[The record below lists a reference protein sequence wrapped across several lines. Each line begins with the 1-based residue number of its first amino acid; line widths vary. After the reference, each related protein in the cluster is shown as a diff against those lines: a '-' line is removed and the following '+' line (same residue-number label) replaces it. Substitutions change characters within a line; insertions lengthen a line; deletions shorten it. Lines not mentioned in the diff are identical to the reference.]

1 MRKRDYYDRHPL
13 FKTGAQILMVY
24 GQNCNGKSYQAKEEI
39 IERALRGEKTFLLRR
54 YPDDIRQNKAQ
65 MYFDDMPVNKL
76 TNGEWDSITA
86 YQSKLYFQRVDENGN
101 KERSEHEIGYF
112 GSLSEWQRYKSMAF
126 VNYTLMVFEEFITDS
141 YYLTDEPLLLMRLMT
156 TVFRDKPGTV
166 LMIGNTIS
174 RTVPYFMQWTP
185 GVIKQ
190 AQGTIEIY
198 HYHDEDEG
206 TNVDIAVEYA
216 GHIKGTGAL
225 FFGNAAKSIN
235 KGEWFVESQ
244 PRLPK
249 ELFYYENI
257 YELAIAYQTFSFVL
271 QLLVD
276 PEEGTKLLYVYPRTT
291 DRKIERVITDKF
303 SDSLMVTRYWRDIRP
318 ELYIR
323 EAIANKRVVY
333 SDNLTA
339 SDFNSVIEQMG
350 LT

>member
-13 FKTGAQILMVY
+13 FKTGADILMVY
-24 GQNCNGKSYQAKEEI
+24 GQNCNGKSYQAKCEI
-39 IERALRGEKTFLLRR
+39 IERALKGERTFLLRR

-86 YQSKLYFQRVDENGN
+86 YQSKLYFQRINEDGG
-101 KERSEHEIGYF
+101 KERSEKEVGFF

-126 VNYTLMVFEEFITDS
+126 VNYTLMVYEEFITDS
-141 YYLTDEPLLLMRLMT
+141 YYLNDEPLLLMRLMT
-156 TVFRDKPGTV
+156 TVFRDKKGQV

-198 HYHDEDEG
+198 HYKDEDEG

-244 PRLPK
+244 PRLPH
-249 ELFYYENI
+249 EEFYYENV
-257 YELAIAYQTFSFVL
+257 YEMAIEYQTFSFVL
-271 QLLVD
+271 RLLVD

-291 DRKIERVITDKF
+291 DRKIERIITDKF
-303 SDSLMVTRYWRDIRP
+303 SDNLMVTRYWRDVLP
-318 ELYIR
+318 EEYIQQ
-323 EAIANKRVVY
+323 AISNKRVAY

-339 SDFNSVIEQMG
+339 SDFNSVIGQLG
-350 LT
+350 L

>member
-13 FKTGAQILMVY
+13 FKTGAQILMVF

-39 IERALRGEKTFLLRR
+39 IERALRGERTFLLRR

-76 TNGEWDSITA
+76 TDGEWDSITA
-86 YQSKLYFQRVDENGN
+86 YQSKLYFQRIDENGN

-126 VNYTLMVFEEFITDS
+126 VNYTLMVFEEYITDS

-156 TVFRDKPGTV
+156 TVFRDKPGQV

-174 RTVPYFMQWTP
+174 RTVPYHMQWTP
-185 GVIKQ
+185 GAIKQ

-198 HYHDEDEG
+198 HYRDEDEG

-235 KGEWFVESQ
+235 GGEWFVESQ
-244 PRLPK
+244 PRLPH
-249 ELFYYENI
+249 EEFYYENV
-257 YELAIAYQTFSFVL
+257 YEMAIEYQTFAFVL
-271 QLLVD
+271 RLLVD
-276 PEEGTKLLYVYPRTT
+276 PEEGTKILYVYPRTT

-303 SDSLMVTRYWRDIRP
+303 SDSLLTTRYWRDVLP
-318 ELYIR
+318 EAYIQ
-323 EAIANKRVVY
+323 EAIANKRVAY

-339 SDFNSVIEQMG
+339 SDFNSVLGQLG
-350 LT
+350 L

>member
-13 FKTGAQILMVY
+13 FKTGADILMVY
-24 GQNCNGKSYQAKEEI
+24 GQNCNGKSYQAKCES
-39 IERALRGEKTFLLRR
+39 IERALKGEKTFLLRR

-86 YQSKLYFQRVDENGN
+86 YQSKLYFQRINEDGG
-101 KERSEHEIGYF
+101 KERSEKEIGFF

-126 VNYTLMVFEEFITDS
+126 VNYTLMVYEEFITDS
-141 YYLTDEPLLLMRLMT
+141 YYLNDEPLLLMRLMT
-156 TVFRDKPGTV
+156 TVFRDKKGQV

-198 HYHDEDEG
+198 HYKDEDEG

-244 PRLPK
+244 PRLPH
-249 ELFYYENI
+249 EEFYYENV
-257 YELAIAYQTFSFVL
+257 YEMAIEYQTFSFVL
-271 QLLVD
+271 RLLVD

-291 DRKIERVITDKF
+291 DRKIERIITDKF
-303 SDSLMVTRYWRDIRP
+303 SDNLMVTRFWRDVLP
-318 ELYIR
+318 EEYIQQ
-323 EAIANKRVVY
+323 AIANKRVAY

-339 SDFNSVIEQMG
+339 SDFNSVIGQLG
-350 LT
+350 L

>member
-1 MRKRDYYDRHPL
+1 MARKREYYDRHPL
-13 FKTGAQILMVY
+13 FKTGAQILMVF

-39 IERALRGEKTFLLRR
+39 IERALRGERTFLLRR

-76 TNGEWDSITA
+76 TKGEWDSIVA
-86 YQSKLYFQRVDENGN
+86 YQSHLYFQRVDEEG
-101 KERSEHEIGYF
+101 KRERSEPIGFF

-126 VNYTLMVFEEFITDS
+126 VNYTLMVYEEYITDS

-174 RTVPYFMQWTP
+174 RTVPYHMQWTP
-185 GVIKQ
+185 GAIKQ
-190 AQGTIEIY
+190 QQGTIEIY
-198 HYHDEDEG
+198 HFQDEDEDV
-206 TNVDIAVEYA
+206 NVDIAVEYA

-249 ELFYYENI
+249 ELFYYECV
-257 YELAIAYQTFSFVL
+257 YELAIVYQTFSFVL
-271 QLLVD
+271 QLLID
-276 PEEGTKLLYVYPRTT
+276 PEEGTKLVYVYPKTT
-291 DRKIERVITDKF
+291 NRKIDRIITDKF
-303 SDSLMVTRYWRDIRP
+303 SDAFLVTRYWRDIRP
-318 ELYIR
+318 EMYIR
-323 EAIANKRVVY
+323 DAIANKRVVY

-339 SDFNSVIEQMG
+339 SDFNSVMDQMG

>member
-76 TNGEWDSITA
+76 TDGEWDSITA

-141 YYLTDEPLLLMRLMT
+141 YYLNDEPLLLMRLMT
-156 TVFRDKPGTV
+156 TVFRDKKGQV

-185 GVIKQ
+185 GVMKQ
-190 AQGTIEIY
+190 QQGTIEIY
-198 HYHDEDEG
+198 HYKDDDEG
-206 TNVDIAVEYA
+206 TQVDIAVEYA
-216 GHIKGTGAL
+216 GHIKGTGSL

-235 KGEWFVESQ
+235 GGEWFVESQ
-244 PRLPK
+244 PRLPH
-249 ELFYYENI
+249 EEFYYENV
-257 YELAIAYQTFSFVL
+257 YEMAIEYQTFAFVL
-271 QLLVD
+271 RLLVD
-276 PEEGTKLLYVYPRTT
+276 PEEGTKILYVYPRTT

-303 SDSLMVTRYWRDIRP
+303 SDSLLTTRYWRDVLP
-318 ELYIR
+318 EAYIQ
-323 EAIANKRVVY
+323 EAIANKRVAY

-339 SDFNSVIEQMG
+339 SDFNSVLGQLG
-350 LT
+350 L

>member
-1 MRKRDYYDRHPL
+1 
-13 FKTGAQILMVY
+13 
-24 GQNCNGKSYQAKEEI
+24 
-39 IERALRGEKTFLLRR
+39 
-54 YPDDIRQNKAQ
+54 
-65 MYFDDMPVNKL
+65 
-76 TNGEWDSITA
+76 
-86 YQSKLYFQRVDENGN
+86 
-101 KERSEHEIGYF
+101 
-112 GSLSEWQRYKSMAF
+112 
-126 VNYTLMVFEEFITDS
+126 
-141 YYLTDEPLLLMRLMT
+141 
-156 TVFRDKPGTV
+156 
-166 LMIGNTIS
+166 
-174 RTVPYFMQWTP
+174 MQWTP

-257 YELAIAYQTFSFVL
+257 YELAINYQTFSFVL

-291 DRKIERVITDKF
+291 DRKIERIITDKF

>member
-13 FKTGAQILMVY
+13 FKTGADILMVY

-39 IERALRGEKTFLLRR
+39 IEKALRGEKTFLLRR
-54 YPDDIRQNKAQ
+54 YPDDIKQNKAQ

-76 TNGEWDSITA
+76 TNGEWDSIIA
-86 YQSKLYFQRVDENGN
+86 YQSKLYFQRIDENGG
-101 KERSEHEIGYF
+101 KERSEKEIGFF

-126 VNYTLMVFEEFITDS
+126 VNYTLMVYEEFITDS
-141 YYLTDEPLLLMRLMT
+141 YYLNDEPLLLMRLMT
-156 TVFRDKPGTV
+156 TVFRDKKGQV

-198 HYHDEDEG
+198 HYKDDDEG
-206 TNVDIAVEYA
+206 TQVDIAVEYA

-244 PRLPK
+244 PRLPH
-249 ELFYYENI
+249 EEFYYENV
-257 YELAIAYQTFSFVL
+257 YEMAIEYQTFSFVL
-271 QLLVD
+271 RLLVD

-291 DRKIERVITDKF
+291 DRKIDRIITDKF
-303 SDSLMVTRYWRDIRP
+303 SDNLMVTRYWRDVIP
-318 ELYIR
+318 EEYIQQ
-323 EAIANKRVVY
+323 AIANKRVAY

-339 SDFNSVIEQMG
+339 SDFNSVLGQLG
-350 LT
+350 L